1 MFADIELRLAANT
14 ETSAISESPL
24 TEDEIS
30 KFKYKPFNHQI
41 EAINYGLCNKE
52 K

>member
-1 MFADIELRLAANT
+1 MVADIELRLATDT

-24 TEDEIS
+24 TEEEIS
-30 KFKYKPFNHQI
+30 NFKYKPFSHQI
-41 EAINYGLCNKE
+41 DAINYGLCNKN